1 MNGQNPTFIQT
12 MKIWQVLLLGEGFQV
27 EGAKSNC
34 EITGFVEAESVE
46 AAIEKACAI
55 ATRAHPELAQVAG
68 PFPRPV
74 VNADE
79 VEELGATFPYSVD
92 VDQVELHWV
101 AVS

>member
-1 MNGQNPTFIQT
+1 

-27 EGAKSNC
+27 KGLKSNC

-46 AAIEKACAI
+46 AAVEKACAI
-55 ATRAHPELAQVAG
+55 AARIYPELGQAGG

-79 VEELGATFPYSVD
+79 VQELCTPFPYSVE

-101 AVS
+101 SAS